1 MKIYD
6 KLVLFTYSFCIAILS
21 IVLVI
26 IPIDFLNVISI
37 EQWVRVIR
45 NIKGN
50 YIYSL
55 IGIIFLI
62 ISLRFLVFGFKK
74 TKLITESFLI
84 MNNDLGEV
92 RINSE
97 TIVGLIQN
105 TTNKFNAIKNV
116 NTNVE
121 FISGQID
128 LTLRGEVNQG
138 INIPG
143 ASRELQLNVKQDI
156 EGITGCN
163 VRDIRIVISNVISTN
178 RVNKL

>member
-6 KLVLFTYSFCIAILS
+6 KLMLFTYSFCIAIVS

-37 EQWVRVIR
+37 EQWVRIIR

-50 YIYSL
+50 YVYSL
-55 IGIIFLI
+55 IGIAFFI
-62 ISLRFLVFGFKK
+62 ISVRFVIFGTRKN
-74 TKLITESFLI
+74 KLIKESFLI
-84 MNNDLGEV
+84 MNNDLGDV

-97 TIVGLIQN
+97 TIVGLVQN
-105 TTNKFNAIKNV
+105 ITNKFNAIKNV

-138 INIPG
+138 INIPD
-143 ASRELQLNVKQDI
+143 ASRELQQNVKQDI
-156 EGITGCN
+156 EVITGCN